1 MKKLKKY
8 QKYLFTAVLV
18 VLCLVSLLIPGGKA
32 SETTAPTTV
41 PVTTKPAVNNST
53 SLRPGPKLKAHFID
67 VGQADSIL
75 LECEGSYALIDAGY
89 PQSGKIVVDYLK
101 ELGVS
106 RLDLVVGTHP
116 HGDHIGGLPKVLK
129 EFKADNI
136 WSGPITYYNNTVYDF
151 LNAAK
156 AQNEEVQYVK
166 PGTTFQ
172 LGGATIEVLG
182 PVKDNYEDIND
193 LSLVLM
199 VTYGNIKYLL
209 TGDMESVAEKD
220 LVNSGVDLKAD
231 LLKVGHHGSYSSSSY
246 VFLRE
251 VLPTYG
257 VIMCGRNNDYGH
269 PHDAAL
275 GRLQNADVSIYR
287 VDQMGTVIATT
298 DGRGIFLSWAFRDA
312 KPWTPAA

>member
-1 MKKLKKY
+1 MEKFKKY
-8 QKYLFTAVLV
+8 RKFLFTALLA
-18 VLCLVSLLIPGGKA
+18 VLCLISLLISLLIPGGKA
-32 SETTAPTTV
+32 PETTAPTTI
-41 PVTTKPAVNNST
+41 PATTKPAVNNST

-67 VGQADSIL
+67 GGQADSIL

-136 WSGPITYYNNTVYDF
+136 WSGPIPYYNSTVYDF
-151 LNAAK
+151 LNAAE

-166 PGTTFQ
+166 PGTTFK

-182 PVKDNYEDIND
+182 PVKDNYEDVND

-199 VTYGNIKYLL
+199 VTYGDIKYLL
-209 TGDMESVAEKD
+209 TGDMETIAEKD
-220 LVNSGVDLKAD
+220 LIASGAELKAPAEGGSPRQ
-231 LLKVGHHGSYSSSSY
+231 LLFQQLCVPAGGAAHLRRDHVRPEQRLRPPPRCRSGSAAECRCEYLPGGSDGHCHCHH
-246 VFLRE
+246 R
-251 VLPTYG
+251 
-257 VIMCGRNNDYGH
+257 R
-269 PHDAAL
+269 
-275 GRLQNADVSIYR
+275 
-287 VDQMGTVIATT
+287 
-298 DGRGIFLSWAFRDA
+298 
-312 KPWTPAA
+312 